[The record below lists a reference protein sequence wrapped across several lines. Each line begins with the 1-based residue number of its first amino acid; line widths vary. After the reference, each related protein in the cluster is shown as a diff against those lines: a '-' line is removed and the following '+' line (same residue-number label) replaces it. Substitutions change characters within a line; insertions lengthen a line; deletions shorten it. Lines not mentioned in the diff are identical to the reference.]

1 MPTRVVPQGKNWLGQ
16 KPSNWSLLALTML
29 VYWMV
34 KCADGGVAVLIHL
47 DRKSDDPLYVQIA
60 NYVRRLIETD
70 ALKVGVKLPAT
81 RELAVDLGVDR
92 TTIVAAYD
100 ELVAQGFATAHVGQG
115 TFVAVHAPR
124 VELHH
129 RASMEA
135 ESASDNIN
143 WQQCFSR
150 AARISTDWRPP
161 DVSGYGT
168 SEAMISFAGGMPDSS
183 LFPID
188 AFRQVMHEVL
198 RTEGQALLQYSPAS
212 GYPPLRRYLADYLVR
227 KGIVVTE
234 TDILI
239 VNGSQQGLDLVA
251 RTLLDPGD
259 RVVVEGPSYPGA
271 LQIFRA
277 YQAEVLT
284 VPVGDDGIRRD
295 LVEGLL
301 HRLAPKC
308 LYVMPTFQNPTG
320 ATVSLEGRRELLA
333 IAAKAQVPIIEDD
346 FHHELR
352 YDGAPVMPLRGL
364 DRKGLVIAVGTFSKI
379 LFPGLRV
386 GWIVAPP
393 EVMERLIVAKR
404 VSDFHTSALI
414 QAAIYH
420 FCRRRLLDRHME
432 RMRLE
437 YRHRRDTLIEALRQY
452 CPADVTWTHPQGG
465 FSLLLTLPSGLNT
478 QSLLPEAASAG
489 VLYTPGT
496 LFYSDGGGRNQL
508 RLSFSEVPAERIAEG
523 VQRLSR
529 VMQAALQSK
538 QRLRSTDR
546 QEAPPLV

>member
-1 MPTRVVPQGKNWLGQ
+1 
-16 KPSNWSLLALTML
+16 
-29 VYWMV
+29 
-34 KCADGGVAVLIHL
+34 VLIHL
-47 DRKSDDPLYVQIA
+47 DRESGPPLYVQIV
-60 NYVRRLIETD
+60 NYIRQLIESD
-70 ALKVGVKLPAT
+70 ALKPGVKLPAT
-81 RELAVDLGVDR
+81 RELAGDLGVDR
-92 TTIVAAYD
+92 ATIVTAYD

-115 TFVAVHAPR
+115 TFVAPHAPVAELLR
-124 VELHH
+124 RDGTNVESLPG
-129 RASMEA
+129 E
-135 ESASDNIN
+135 IN
-143 WQQCFSR
+143 WRQCFSR
-150 AARISTDWRPP
+150 AARLNADWRPP
-161 DVSGYGT
+161 DVSAYRAIGET
-168 SEAMISFAGGMPDSS
+168 ISFAGGMPDSS

-198 RTEGQALLQYSPAS
+198 RTEGKALLQYNPAS

-227 KGIVVTE
+227 KGIVVTDA
-234 TDILI
+234 DILI

-277 YQAEVLT
+277 YQAEMLT
-284 VPVGDDGIRRD
+284 IPVGSDGIRRD
-295 LVEGLL
+295 ILEGVI

-308 LYVMPTFQNPTG
+308 IYTMPTFQNPTG

-333 IAAKAQVPIIEDD
+333 MAAKVQVPIIEDD
-346 FHHELR
+346 FHNELR
-352 YDGAPVMPLRGL
+352 YDGVPVISLRGL

-404 VSDFHTSALI
+404 VSDFHTSTLI

-432 RMRLE
+432 RMRRE
-437 YRHRRDTLIEALRQY
+437 YRRRRDILTQALSRH
-452 CPADVTWTHPQGG
+452 CPPNVTWTHPQGG
-465 FSLLLTLPSGLNT
+465 FSLLLTLPQGLDT

-489 VLYTPGT
+489 VLYTPGS
-496 LFYSDGGGRNQL
+496 LFYVDGGGRNQL
-508 RLSFSEVPAERIAEG
+508 RLSFSEVPAEQIEAG
-523 VQRLSR
+523 VQRLSS
-529 VMQAALQSK
+529 VIGAALQSGR
-538 QRLRSTDR
+538 RLRPAER
-546 QEAPPLV
+546 QEGPPLV

>member
-1 MPTRVVPQGKNWLGQ
+1 M
-16 KPSNWSLLALTML
+16 
-29 VYWMV
+29 
-34 KCADGGVAVLIHL
+34 LIHL
-47 DRKSDDPLYVQIA
+47 DRKSGDPLYAQIA
-60 NYVRRLIETD
+60 NYVRRLIETE
-70 ALKVGVKLPAT
+70 ALKAGVKLPAT

-92 TTIVAAYD
+92 ATIVAAYD

-124 VELHH
+124 GPQYQ
-129 RASMEA
+129 A
-135 ESASDNIN
+135 ESTQAENPPGDIN

-168 SEAMISFAGGMPDSS
+168 REVMISFAGGMPDSS

-227 KGIVVTE
+227 KGIVVSE
-234 TDILI
+234 ADILI

-346 FHHELR
+346 FHNELR
-352 YDGAPVMPLRGL
+352 YDGTPVIPLRGL
-364 DRKGLVIAVGTFSKI
+364 DRKGLVIAIGTFSKI

-437 YRHRRDTLIEALRQY
+437 YRRRRDTLLEALSRY
-452 CPADVTWTHPQGG
+452 CPPNVTWTHPQGG
-465 FSLLLTLPSGLNT
+465 FSLLLTLPPGLDT

-496 LFYSDGGGRNQL
+496 LFYADGGGRHQL

-523 VQRLSR
+523 VQRLSSII
-529 VMQAALQSK
+529 QAAIQSGR
-538 QRLRSTDR
+538 RLRSADR
-546 QEAPPLV
+546 QEGPPLV

>member
-1 MPTRVVPQGKNWLGQ
+1 V
-16 KPSNWSLLALTML
+16 
-29 VYWMV
+29 
-34 KCADGGVAVLIHL
+34 VLISL
-47 DRKSDDPLYVQIA
+47 DRQSGKPLYAQIA
-60 NYVRRLIETD
+60 NHVRRLIETD
-70 ALKVGVKLPAT
+70 VLKPGVKLPAT

-115 TFVAVHAPR
+115 TFVAVHAARGPQHQS
-124 VELHH
+124 E
-129 RASMEA
+129 AAAA
-135 ESASDNIN
+135 ESPPGDIN

-150 AARISTDWRPP
+150 AARISADWRPP
-161 DVSGYGT
+161 DVSAYRAR
-168 SEAMISFAGGMPDSS
+168 EEMISFAGGMPDSS

-198 RTEGQALLQYSPAS
+198 RAEGQALLQYSPAS

-234 TDILI
+234 ADILI

-295 LVEGLL
+295 LVEGLV

-346 FHHELR
+346 FHNELR
-352 YDGAPVMPLRGL
+352 YDGAPVIPLRGL

-437 YRHRRDTLIEALRQY
+437 YRRRRDTLLEALRQY
-452 CPADVTWTHPQGG
+452 CPAHVTWTHPQGG
-465 FSLLLTLPSGLNT
+465 FSLLLTLPPGLDT

-489 VLYTPGT
+489 VLYTPGP
-496 LFYSDGGGRNQL
+496 LFYADGGGRHQL
-508 RLSFSEVPAERIAEG
+508 RLSFSEIPAERIAEG
-523 VQRLSR
+523 VQRLSS
-529 VMQAALQSK
+529 VIAGALQRGR
-538 QRLRSTDR
+538 RLRSADR
-546 QEAPPLV
+546 QEGPPLV

>member
-1 MPTRVVPQGKNWLGQ
+1 M
-16 KPSNWSLLALTML
+16 
-29 VYWMV
+29 
-34 KCADGGVAVLIHL
+34 LIHL
-47 DRKSDDPLYVQIA
+47 DRQSGAPLYAQIV
-60 NYVRRLIETD
+60 NYVRQLIETD
-70 ALKVGVKLPAT
+70 VLKPGVKLPAT
-81 RELAVDLGVDR
+81 RELAMDLGVDR
-92 TTIVAAYD
+92 ATIVTAYD
-100 ELVAQGFATAHVGQG
+100 ELVAQGLAIAHVGQG
-115 TFVAVHAPR
+115 TFVAEHAPR
-124 VELHH
+124 GGARHGD
-129 RASMEA
+129 SIEA
-135 ESASDNIN
+135 ERPAGDIN
-143 WQQCFSR
+143 WRQCFSR
-150 AARISTDWRPP
+150 AARLNANWRPP
-161 DVSGYGT
+161 DVTAYRANGDT
-168 SEAMISFAGGMPDSS
+168 ISFAGGMPDSS
-183 LFPID
+183 LFPIN
-188 AFRQVMHEVL
+188 AFRQVMNEVL

-234 TDILI
+234 ADILI

-295 LVEGLL
+295 LLDGLM

-308 LYVMPTFQNPTG
+308 IYIMPTFQNPTG

-333 IAAKAQVPIIEDD
+333 MAAKAQVPIIEDD

-352 YDGAPVMPLRGL
+352 YDGAPVIPLRGL
-364 DRKGLVIAVGTFSKI
+364 DRKGLVIAIGTFSKI

-386 GWIVAPP
+386 GWIIAPP
-393 EVMERLIVAKR
+393 EVMERLVIAKR
-404 VSDFHTSALI
+404 VADFHTSALM

-437 YRHRRDTLIEALRQY
+437 YRRRRDILMQALSRH
-452 CPADVTWTHPQGG
+452 CPPHVTWTRPQGG
-465 FSLLLTLPSGLNT
+465 FSLLVTLPPGLDT
-478 QSLLPEAASAG
+478 LSLLPEAASAG

-496 LFYSDGGGRNQL
+496 LFYADGEGGNQL
-508 RLSFSEVPAERIAEG
+508 RLSFSEVPAQQIEAG
-523 VQRLSR
+523 VQRLSG
-529 VMQAALQSK
+529 VIEAALRSG
-538 QRLRSTDR
+538 QRVRSRDA
-546 QEAPPLV
+546 QEGPPLV

>member
-1 MPTRVVPQGKNWLGQ
+1 VV
-16 KPSNWSLLALTML
+16 
-29 VYWMV
+29 
-34 KCADGGVAVLIHL
+34 VLIHL
-47 DRKSDDPLYVQIA
+47 DRKSTDPLYTQIA
-60 NYVRRLIETD
+60 NYMRRLIETE
-70 ALKVGVKLPAT
+70 ALKPGVKLPAT
-81 RELAVDLGVDR
+81 RELAVEVGVDR
-92 TTIVAAYD
+92 ATIVAAYD

-115 TFVAVHAPR
+115 TFVAPPPR
-124 VELHH
+124 GPQYQPDAAV
-129 RASMEA
+129 A
-135 ESASDNIN
+135 ESTPGEIN

-150 AARISTDWRPP
+150 AARLSGDWRPP

-168 SEAMISFAGGMPDSS
+168 GKELISFAGGMPDSS

-212 GYPPLRRYLADYLVR
+212 GYPPLRRYLAEYLVR
-227 KGIVVTE
+227 KGIVVSE
-234 TDILI
+234 AEILI
-239 VNGSQQGLDLVA
+239 VNGSQQGIDLVA

-301 HRLAPKC
+301 HRLDPKC

-320 ATVSLEGRRELLA
+320 VTVSLEGRRELLA

-346 FHHELR
+346 FHNELR
-352 YDGAPVMPLRGL
+352 YDGAPVIPLRGL

-437 YRHRRDTLIEALRQY
+437 YRHRRDTLLEALQRW
-452 CPADVTWTHPQGG
+452 CPAPVTWTYPQGG
-465 FSLLLTLPSGLNT
+465 FSLLVTLPSGLDT

-496 LFYSDGGGRNQL
+496 LFYADGRGHNQL
-508 RLSFSEVPAERIAEG
+508 RLSFSDVPAERIAEG
-523 VQRLSR
+523 VQRLSS
-529 VMQAALQSK
+529 VMQAALQRGR
-538 QRLRSTDR
+538 RLRSTDR
-546 QEAPPLV
+546 QESPPLV